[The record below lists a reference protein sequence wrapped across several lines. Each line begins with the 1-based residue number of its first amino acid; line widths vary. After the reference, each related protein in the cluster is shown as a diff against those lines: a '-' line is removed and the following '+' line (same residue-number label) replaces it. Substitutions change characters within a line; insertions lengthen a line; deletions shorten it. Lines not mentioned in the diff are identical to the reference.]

1 MALPKD
7 ELKPA
12 TAVISPCLRLCTFD
26 PATDICVGCGRS
38 LTEIL
43 NWRRYSDDE
52 RGAILKDLSRR
63 VGDRRPVVTSLG
75 VARGDNA

>member
-12 TAVISPCLRLCTFD
+12 TAVISPCVRFCTFD

-43 NWRRYSDDE
+43 NWRRYSDAE
-52 RGAILKDLSRR
+52 RAAILEDLPRR
-63 VGDRRPVVTSLG
+63 VRDRRLVATGYVGTSP
-75 VARGDNA
+75 R